1 MKVVDF
7 TIPIGI
13 RSGSGGGMVAVIPY
27 KPSGNDITIMGQPFG
42 WKLWI
47 CVLASPFIFLFALA
61 LSDKLKEDGRVMW
74 WKIIDFILR
83 CNSHTMSEFC
93 YILGHIRPFACL
105 QLEAALAHLQLLLE
119 NQPLFG
125 DIICECPIGQSSWIL
140 LSLLLIIR
148 C

>member
-47 CVLASPFIFLFALA
+47 YVLASPFIFLFALA

-93 YILGHIRPFACL
+93 YILGHIRPFVCL
-105 QLEAALAHLQLLLE
+105 QLEE
-119 NQPLFG
+119 NPPKLTYNCFWR
-125 DIICECPIGQSSWIL
+125 INH
-140 LSLLLIIR
+140 SLVTS
-148 C
+148 CVNAP